1 MISYMLVQNK
11 VKQLKTEYNQLKT
24 KQTNLKQH
32 AISVKTCK
40 QKHNA

>member
-1 MISYMLVQNK
+1 MLVQNK

-24 KQTNLKQH
+24 EQTDLTHH
-32 AISVKTCK
+32 AISDKTCK